1 MSQKN
6 RLRAAL
12 DRRLHMAGGA
22 HLTKESRRRFAKCFA
37 RVMRKLGFTH
47 LLEPEQ
53 LSVKHIVAYVEAR
66 KEEGIAK
73 RTLNNEIAHLRKIL
87 RLSNRTQLADSA
99 EISSAA
105 LGLSGASRKGTKQPM
120 TEERL
125 LELQLL
131 AKQQDRHGMAALLGL
146 EYHLGL
152 RGAEAIHASTDTLMR
167 WQQELSASSSVRVLA
182 GTKGGR
188 PREVLILRPLAA
200 AWAIFA
206 ALEVCRSQSG
216 FLVVRKDGSSAGGLK
231 QARSIYHAWAHRA
244 DVEPHSA
251 RYAFAAN
258 QMEEY
263 LRRGYSPREALI
275 AVSHAL
281 GHGDGRGRWVR
292 SVYLQT
298 SGTPRANSTDEV
310 RA

>member
-1 MSQKN
+1 MSRKN
-6 RLRAAL
+6 RLKAEL
-12 DRRLHMAGGA
+12 DRKLNKAGGA
-22 HLTKESRRRFAKCFA
+22 HLTKESGRRFSRCFT
-37 RVMRKLGFTH
+37 RLMRTLGFTH

-53 LSVKHIVAYVEAR
+53 IMVKHIVAYVEAR
-66 KEEGIAK
+66 KEEGIAT
-73 RTLNNEIAHLRKIL
+73 RTLQNEVAHLRKIL
-87 RLSNRTQLADSA
+87 RLSNRSQLADSSD
-99 EISSAA
+99 ISNAA

-120 TEERL
+120 TGERL
-125 LELQLL
+125 LELQIL
-131 AKQQDRHGMAALLGL
+131 ARQQDRPGMAALLGL

-152 RGAEAIHASTDTLMR
+152 RGAEAIHACTDTLMR
-167 WQQELSASSSVRVLA
+167 WRQELSASSSIRVLA

-188 PREVLILRPLAA
+188 PRDVLILRPLAA

-206 ALEVCRSQSG
+206 ALEVCQSQGG
-216 FLVVRKDGSSAGGLK
+216 FLVVRKDGSPAGGLK

-244 DVEPHSA
+244 GIEPHAA

-263 LRRGYSPREALI
+263 LRRGYSEREALI
-275 AVSHAL
+275 AISHAL

-298 SGTPRANSTDEV
+298 PGTPRSTPADEV